1 MYWAAAV
8 VVGVVVALGA
18 VGWYASGKVI
28 HPPHDPPKDPSAFD
42 LPLES
47 VHFQSRDGL
56 RLAGWF
62 IPGTNGA
69 TVILAH
75 GRGSDHSY
83 MLTDANYLYQDGF
96 SVLLF
101 DFRYRGKSEGDA
113 QTLGAKE
120 AWDIE
125 SAMDYLKTR
134 PGVNPD
140 RIGVQ
145 GNSMGAAAAIL
156 AVAETP
162 EIKGLIAEIPFS
174 SINGIL
180 KHTFEKEF
188 GLPSFPFALVTK
200 WISEFRLGV
209 DLDSVSPVEVIGK
222 ISPRPVFLIDDSED
236 DMFPSDSV
244 EVLYKAAKEPKVLW
258 QVPGAPHGKGW
269 ETAPDEYERRVLAFW
284 RDTLGIVHT
293 NSRD

>member
-1 MYWAAAV
+1 MTVLYWTVAIAFV
-8 VVGVVVALGA
+8 VVVAFVIA

-28 HPPHDPPKDPSAFD
+28 HPPHDPLKDPSAFD

-113 QTLGAKE
+113 VTLGAKE

-125 SAMDYLKTR
+125 SAMEYLKTR
-134 PGVNPD
+134 PGVDLD

-145 GNSMGAAAAIL
+145 GNSMGAASAIL
-156 AVAETP
+156 AAAETP
-162 EIKGLIAEIPFS
+162 EIKGVIAHIPFT
-174 SINGIL
+174 SINDIL
-180 KHTFEKEF
+180 CHFYKNEY
-188 GLPSFPFALVTK
+188 
-200 WISEFRLGV
+200 GV
-209 DLDSVSPVEVIGK
+209 S
-222 ISPRPVFLIDDSED
+222 
-236 DMFPSDSV
+236 
-244 EVLYKAAKEPKVLW
+244 
-258 QVPGAPHGKGW
+258 
-269 ETAPDEYERRVLAFW
+269 T
-284 RDTLGIVHT
+284 
-293 NSRD
+293 

>member
-1 MYWAAAV
+1 
-8 VVGVVVALGA
+8 
-18 VGWYASGKVI
+18 
-28 HPPHDPPKDPSAFD
+28 
-42 LPLES
+42 
-47 VHFQSRDGL
+47 
-56 RLAGWF
+56 
-62 IPGTNGA
+62 
-69 TVILAH
+69 
-75 GRGSDHSY
+75 

-125 SAMDYLKTR
+125 SAMEYLKTR

-180 KHTFEKEF
+180 RHTFEKEF

-284 RDTLGIVHT
+284 QDTLGIVQT
-293 NSRD
+293 SSRD

>member
-1 MYWAAAV
+1 MKPKPVPHIRGTTMTVLYWTVAIAFV
-8 VVGVVVALGA
+8 VVVAFVIA

-28 HPPHDPPKDPSAFD
+28 HPPHDPPKDPSAFN

-56 RLAGWF
+56 RLARWF

-101 DFRYRGKSEGDA
+101 YFRYRGKSEGDA

-125 SAMDYLKTR
+125 SAMEYLKTR

-180 KHTFEKEF
+180 NHTFEKEF

-200 WISEFRLGV
+200 WISEFRLGI

-222 ISPRPVFLIDDSED
+222 ISPRSVFLIDDNED
-236 DMFPSDSV
+236 DMFPSNSV
-244 EVLYKAAKEPKVLW
+244 EVLYKAAKEPKLLW
-258 QVPGAPHGKGW
+258 QVPGAPHGKG
-269 ETAPDEYERRVLAFW
+269 
-284 RDTLGIVHT
+284 
-293 NSRD
+293 